1 MSTVIETNTKPGSR
15 GLKRLLAAIGLL
27 LAILSIGYIVISF
40 VSGYGFDL
48 RGFGRAAI
56 SLAQTVLHHNVLSE
70 NTGGYRNIIFLHH
83 SVGANLIDEGNL
95 KTLFSESG
103 YDFWDHSYNWPGLRD
118 SAGKIL
124 GFSYNVPND
133 NTDPD
138 GLAAIFN
145 QPLYGLPLNTFSALM
160 QHEVIVFKTCYPTSN
175 IKSDEILARI
185 KAHYLSIRDVI
196 DQHPGKLFIVLTQP
210 PLNPAETDRAAAI
223 RARAFADWLMS
234 EEFSEGQSTLYT
246 FDLFDQLADR
256 DSNSAEYSMLRADY
270 RTGSDSHPN
279 RMANET
285 IAPVFA
291 EFVTRAIE
299 QFRANITS
307 R

>member
-1 MSTVIETNTKPGSR
+1 MSTLIKTNTKPENR
-15 GLKRLLAAIGLL
+15 RLKRFLVAIGLL
-27 LAILSIGYIVISF
+27 VAVLVAGTIGMSF
-40 VSGYGFDL
+40 ASGYGPNL

-56 SLAQTVLHHNVLSE
+56 SLAQTVLHRNDLSQS
-70 NTGGYRNIIFLHH
+70 TDDYRNIIFLHH

-95 KTLFSESG
+95 KALFSENG
-103 YDFWDHSYNWPGLRD
+103 YAFWDHSYNWPGLRD
-118 SAGKIL
+118 PAGNVL

-138 GLAAIFN
+138 GLAAIFA
-145 QPLYGLPLNTFSALM
+145 QPLYDLPLNTFSALM
-160 QHEVIVFKTCYPTSN
+160 QHQVIAFKTCYPTSG

-196 DQHPGKLFIVLTQP
+196 DRHPDKLFIVLTQP
-210 PLNPAETDRAAAI
+210 PLNPAETDRAAAT

-234 EEFSEGQSTLYT
+234 DKYAKGHPNLYA
-246 FDLFDQLADR
+246 FDLFDQLAEEDP
-256 DSNSAEYSMLRADY
+256 NSPEYSMLRADY

-279 RMANET
+279 RTANET
-285 IAPVFA
+285 IAPVFV
-291 EFVTRAIE
+291 EFATRAIE
-299 QFRANITS
+299 QFSADRSA